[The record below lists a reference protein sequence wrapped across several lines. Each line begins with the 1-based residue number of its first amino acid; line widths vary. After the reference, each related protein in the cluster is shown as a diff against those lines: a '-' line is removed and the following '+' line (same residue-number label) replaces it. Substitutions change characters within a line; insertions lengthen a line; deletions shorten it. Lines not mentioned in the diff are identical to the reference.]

1 MKKISNTLQIKAKIN
16 NIAFIYGIIIL
27 IIVLFIIK
35 IYGNDI
41 CISLVFIII
50 LICSIIYFIM
60 KIIHNNTDYNNKMKT
75 LQEIEG
81 IIV

>member
-35 IYGNDI
+35 VYKNDI
-41 CISLVFIII
+41 FISIVFIII

-60 KIIHNNTDYNNKMKT
+60 KIIHNNTDYHNKMKT